1 MSVSLNVRR
10 AVRNALTL
18 GLVGS
23 LACSDSTAP
32 RIDGDLELSQA
43 AASARRSSGKTTSTG
58 GGTTTTT
65 DSPTTTTTTTSTT
78 TSTTSG
84 SWVLPANAV
93 KFATWTKPSTRDTSF
108 SVVVGTA
115 STHQIMYK
123 GTLLPFLRLEIP
135 ASADFYD
142 ANGRTLAKGTKVT
155 VTTLVDSV
163 YAAVKFGPHGTQF
176 SRTPARVC
184 LNYYGFQY
192 TGTQPT
198 TMAIWYQPNT
208 TTTWAA
214 QPTQLDM
221 DFFWLCAPLA
231 HFSNYAV
238 AY

>member
-1 MSVSLNVRR
+1 MPVSLNFRR
-10 AVRNALTL
+10 AVRSTLTL
-18 GLVGS
+18 GLVGI

-32 RIDGDLELSQA
+32 QIDGDLELSQA
-43 AASARRSSGKTTSTG
+43 AASARRSGRTTSTS

-65 DSPTTTTTTTSTT
+65 DSPPTTTTA
-78 TSTTSG
+78 SG
-84 SWVLPANAV
+84 SWSPPVNAV

-123 GTLLPFLRLEIP
+123 GTLLPFLKLEIP
-135 ASADFYD
+135 ATADFYD
-142 ANGRTLAKGTKVT
+142 ADGRTLAKGTKVT

-163 YAAVKFGPHGTQF
+163 YAAVRFGPHGTQF

-192 TGTQPT
+192 SSSQSKS
-198 TMAIWYQPNT
+198 MAIWYQPNT
-208 TTTWAA
+208 ATSWAA
-214 QPTQLDM
+214 QPTQIDLDL
-221 DFFWLCAPLA
+221 FWLCAPLS